1 MPEYISFPVIG
12 GDRVA
17 VTLPDK
23 AATLAEAEARLRD
36 GRGFALATINLDHLT
51 KLRRDRA
58 FAEAYLAQDMVV
70 ADGNPIVWLSA
81 LAGKPT
87 GLVPGSE
94 LVDPLAA
101 ICARIGAPLAMLGT
115 TEAALAA
122 AEAELVRRHPG
133 LRVAAAISPPM
144 GFDPASAAA
153 DECIDRIEASGAR
166 LCLLA
171 LGAPKQEILAARAR
185 GRAPGIGFVSVGA
198 GVDFVAGT
206 QKRAPVW
213 ARRAKMEWA
222 WRMLSDPRRLFKR
235 YAECF
240 AILPGLALQAW
251 KDRAHG

>member
-115 TEAALAA
+115 TEAAFKAALAGSDEAAFATAVVVAYFAHKLAA
-122 AEAELVRRHPG
+122 YEEEWELVADKAKG
-133 LRVAAAISPPM
+133 WLQSSAGSKAAEIQ
-144 GFDPASAAA
+144 AAA
-153 DECIDRIEASGAR
+153 DAYVQ
-166 LCLLA
+166 A
-171 LGAPKQEILAARAR
+171 L
-185 GRAPGIGFVSVGA
+185 
-198 GVDFVAGT
+198 
-206 QKRAPVW
+206 
-213 ARRAKMEWA
+213 
-222 WRMLSDPRRLFKR
+222 
-235 YAECF
+235 
-240 AILPGLALQAW
+240 
-251 KDRAHG
+251 